1 MSTSGSSS
9 KHRHC
14 AKEPALDINR
24 LLKKRQLNVQ
34 EQNAVTAYKIAQTAS
49 AWRNRSIPACLAE
62 YAESQGVAWSETIV
76 LKLEIDFPGMPRLFG
91 LLLTQTEHFIAFE
104 IDTDITHRELQSVDR
119 WEDVSAQQDYSVS
132 KKGIGKGYGAIA
144 LEVRRQLLS
153 LPQKP
158 AFNAAT

>member
-1 MSTSGSSS
+1 
-9 KHRHC
+9 
-14 AKEPALDINR
+14 
-24 LLKKRQLNVQ
+24 
-34 EQNAVTAYKIAQTAS
+34 
-49 AWRNRSIPACLAE
+49 
-62 YAESQGVAWSETIV
+62 
-76 LKLEIDFPGMPRLFG
+76 MPRLFG
-91 LLLTQTEHFIAFE
+91 RLLTQTEHFIAFE

-119 WEDVSAQQDYSVS
+119 WEDISAQQDYSVS